1 MIKIV
6 VLSIVS
12 ISIFIALY
20 DVIDLY
26 KSYDF
31 SKPNFLPLA
40 LQVVLGLL
48 IISVVVNLLW
58 FLFTS

>member
-6 VLSIVS
+6 VLSIVF

-31 SKPNFLPLA
+31 SKPNFVLVS
-40 LQVVLGLL
+40 LQVVIGLL

-58 FLFTS
+58 FIFTS

>member
-6 VLSIVS
+6 VISIVFVS
-12 ISIFIALY
+12 ILIALY

-31 SKPNFLPLA
+31 SKPNFALLS

-58 FLFTS
+58 FLFT

>member
-1 MIKIV
+1 MIKTV
-6 VLSIVS
+6 VLSIVFVS
-12 ISIFIALY
+12 ILIALY

-31 SKPNFLPLA
+31 SKPNFALLS
-40 LQVVLGLL
+40 LQVVLGIL

-58 FLFTS
+58 FLFT

>member
-6 VLSIVS
+6 VLGIVF

-31 SKPNFLPLA
+31 NKPNFVLVS
-40 LQVVLGLL
+40 LQVVIGLL

-58 FLFTS
+58 FIFTS

>member
-6 VLSIVS
+6 ILSILF
-12 ISIFIALY
+12 ISILIALY

>member
-6 VLSIVS
+6 VVSIVFVS
-12 ISIFIALY
+12 ILIALY

-31 SKPNFLPLA
+31 SKPNFALLS